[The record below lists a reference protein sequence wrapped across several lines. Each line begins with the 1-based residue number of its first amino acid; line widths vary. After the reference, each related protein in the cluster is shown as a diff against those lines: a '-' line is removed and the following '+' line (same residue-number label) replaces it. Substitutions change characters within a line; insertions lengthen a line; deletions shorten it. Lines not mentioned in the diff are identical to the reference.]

1 MKGMWIGFA
10 ALFMICLAAFGQVN
24 AVVGGTVSD
33 ASGALIPGVE
43 ITARHTATG
52 IVATRITNESGNYDF
67 ASLQPG
73 TYIVSAALSGFQT
86 ATYNNVQLSQSQQ
99 VRLNFTLQVGNV
111 AQAVEVVAEAN
122 TLLATTSSSVSA
134 VLPEVEVRTL

>member
-1 MKGMWIGFA
+1 MEEMMKRTLKGRALILVSIFA
-10 ALFMICLAAFGQVN
+10 LSASSYTFAQVN
-24 AVVGGTVSD
+24 AIVGGTVSD

-43 ITARHTATG
+43 VTAKNIATG
-52 IVATRITNESGNYDF
+52 IAATRITNEAGNYDF

-99 VRLNFTLQVGNV
+99 V
-111 AQAVEVVAEAN
+111 
-122 TLLATTSSSVSA
+122 
-134 VLPEVEVRTL
+134 